1 MKSGIPVLDVLIVGG
16 GPAGL
21 SCAIAAH
28 NKKLTY
34 QIIEKGNI
42 VDAIIKFPVNM
53 TFFSTA
59 DQLELADIPFTAAGF
74 RPTRQEAVR
83 YYHNIAAHF
92 NLNVQSS
99 SKVEQIKR
107 KNGLFEIKAVRR
119 AETRI
124 IEAKTVILATGFYD
138 NPNWLKVPGEKL
150 PHVSHY
156 YREAFPF
163 FGQKVVIVGGKNSAV
178 ETALELFR
186 SGADVT
192 IIHRRS
198 ELKESVKYWILP
210 DILNRIRE
218 GKIKGYFNAQVEEIT
233 THYVKIVQPSGRQKL
248 PADAVFLLTGYHP
261 DIGLLDSIG
270 IEYNPESLEPVI
282 NTRTNESN
290 IPGLYLAGSVIA
302 GKNPNR
308 IFIENSREHGEM
320 IIPDILSKLG

>member
-1 MKSGIPVLDVLIVGG
+1 MLDVLIVGG

-28 NKKLTY
+28 KKHLTY
-34 QIIEKGNI
+34 RIIEKGNI

-59 DQLELADIPFTAAGF
+59 DQLELADIPFTSAGF
-74 RPTRQEAVR
+74 RPTRQEVVR

-92 NLNVQSS
+92 NLNVQSC
-99 SKVEQIKR
+99 SKVEQAIR
-107 KNGLFEIKAVRR
+107 KNGYFEIKTVRR
-119 AETRI
+119 AETRT

-138 NPNWLKVPGEKL
+138 NPNLLNIPGETL

-163 FGQKVVIVGGKNSAV
+163 FGQKVVVVGGKNSAV
-178 ETALELFR
+178 EAALELFR
-186 SGADVT
+186 GGADVT
-192 IIHRRS
+192 ILHRRP
-198 ELKESVKYWILP
+198 EIKESVKYWILP
-210 DILNRIRE
+210 DILNRLRE
-218 GKIKGYFNAQVEEIT
+218 GKIKGFFNAQLEQIT
-233 THYVKIVQPSGRQKL
+233 PDSVKIVLPSGPQKL
-248 PADAVFLLTGYHP
+248 PADAVFLLTGYQP
-261 DIGLLDSIG
+261 DTGLLDSIG
-270 IEYNPESLEPVI
+270 IAYHPESLEPVI
-282 NTRTNESN
+282 DTRTNESN

-308 IFIENSREHGEM
+308 IFIENSREHGDL